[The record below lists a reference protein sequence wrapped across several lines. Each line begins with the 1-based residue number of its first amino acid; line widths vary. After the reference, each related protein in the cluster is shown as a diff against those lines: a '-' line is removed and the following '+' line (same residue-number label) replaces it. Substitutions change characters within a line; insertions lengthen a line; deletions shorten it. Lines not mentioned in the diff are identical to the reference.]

1 METSS
6 SRRTGKKL
14 RDTNSWKGDDFGHS
28 WHFRK
33 GRLGG
38 VGVRGK
44 NHTDSMRRLH
54 DKALVAAGLVED
66 NANFELDMAEAAKE
80 EAFCEG
86 CAHLRNAEDHRM
98 LGLVDD
104 FDDFFAPGDDDWAD
118 DAW

>member
-6 SRRTGKKL
+6 SRRTAKKL
-14 RDTNSWKGDDFGHS
+14 RDTNSWKGDDFGRS

-80 EAFCEG
+80 EAFW
-86 CAHLRNAEDHRM
+86 AMWTYAEDHQM
-98 LGLVDD
+98 MSFVDD

>member
-14 RDTNSWKGDDFGHS
+14 RDTNSWKGG
-28 WHFRK
+28 HFRR
-33 GRLGG
+33 GRLDGI
-38 VGVRGK
+38 GVRGK

-80 EAFCEG
+80 EAFW
-86 CAHLRNAEDHRM
+86 AMWTYAEDHQM
-98 LGLVDD
+98 MSFVDD